1 MVRVKCN
8 AIGAPEL
15 QPPVGITLNHAQDID
30 ELCHS
35 VKEAFPKV
43 VRPFVLFGSSRQN
56 ILEVGKDTGGT
67 LKCLCVEVAVK
78 LELAGRIPLA
88 LAFR

>member
-1 MVRVKCN
+1 MD
-8 AIGAPEL
+8 
-15 QPPVGITLNHAQDID
+15 HAQDID
-30 ELCHS
+30 ELCHP
-35 VKEAFPKV
+35 VKEAFPKI

-78 LELAGRIPLA
+78 L
-88 LAFR
+88 